1 MPDVEPSAGAEPD
14 PAASGPT
21 SLTLPAVPLRDNVV
35 FPSQLAPLAAGRPR
49 SVAALEAAVN
59 GDGRVVLAIQRDAE
73 RDDASIEDV
82 HAIAV
87 IAHVGAFRR
96 LPGGGAHALVE
107 GKERV
112 RIDAFDASGDAWIA
126 TVTPLPPDPVEGT
139 EVDALFGSV
148 RSLFAEYVNA
158 GAQVGA
164 DTAVAMARASQ
175 PELIADIASTCPD
188 FGFDDRVALL
198 QETDTLLR
206 LRKLIPLLAREV
218 EVAQLR
224 SKIHEDV
231 QKTINNSQREHIL
244 REQLRAIRKELSEL
258 DDAGEDDEDLSA
270 RVEKAGM
277 PDNVK
282 QRVLKEVHR
291 LEQIPSASPEMGMV
305 RTWVDWLLDLPWIDP
320 PAETLDI
327 ERAAAI
333 LDEDHYGLTKVK
345 DRVLEWLAVRD
356 RIRVKGIAEEAAAE
370 TATADAEAGAAV
382 EAARVAAES
391 AHESSSE
398 TANSRADTASESAPA
413 QSEPVDPG
421 EPENAETNAPHVASQ
436 EAGGGAGG
444 SADLPPRAAQDVPR
458 TPSDGESD
466 GAAERRG
473 VPAPTGPAA
482 LAPTTKR
489 RTLQTPILCFVGP
502 PGVGKTSLGRSI
514 ARALDRKFVRM
525 SLGGIRDEAEIRG
538 HRRTYIGALPGRI
551 IQSMRT
557 AGTRNAVIML
567 DEIDKVGADFRGD
580 PSAALL
586 EVLDPEQN
594 WEFSDHY
601 LEVPYDLSQVLFITT
616 ANIVDTISPPLRDR
630 MEIIR
635 ITGYTEQEKVQ
646 IAERHLVPRQ
656 LDQHSLDVGELE
668 IPHETIVAMLHG
680 YTREAGV
687 RQLDRTIAEVA
698 RKVPRKLAA
707 GAVPPVVITPEDL
720 SDLLGPRRH
729 DYGEAHEQDEIGA
742 VTGVVVSEVGGD
754 IVTVE
759 ALAIETKPDLV
770 LTGQLGS
777 VMEES
782 ARAALSWAKV
792 HAVEYG
798 APRDFFDTH
807 AIHLHVPAGAIP
819 KDGPSAGVTIATA
832 MVSVASG
839 RRVRR
844 DLAMTG
850 EITLRGKV
858 LPIGGVKDKLLAA
871 HRSGLTTFILP
882 ARNMRDL
889 YEIDKEILD
898 AVEVV
903 PVDNVGEVLVRAL
916 VESDVPRRRERH
928 GAGFVLPIT
937 ASDVLGPI
945 NANPA

>member
-1 MPDVEPSAGAEPD
+1 M
-14 PAASGPT
+14 
-21 SLTLPAVPLRDNVV
+21 TLPAVPLRDNVV

-59 GDGRVVLAIQRDAE
+59 GDGRVVLAIQRDAA
-73 RDDASIEDV
+73 RDEASLDDV
-82 HAIAV
+82 HTIAV

-126 TVTPLPPDPVEGT
+126 TVTPVPVDVTDGT

-148 RSLFAEYVNA
+148 RTLFADYVNA

-164 DTAVAMARASQ
+164 DTAVAMARAGD

-188 FGFDDRVALL
+188 FDFDDRVALL
-198 QETDTLLR
+198 QETDPIAR
-206 LRKLIPLLAREV
+206 LRTLIPLLAREV

-224 SKIHEDV
+224 TKIHEDV

-244 REQLRAIRKELSEL
+244 REQLRAIRKELTEL
-258 DDAGEDDEDLSA
+258 DDAGEDDEDLA
-270 RVEKAGM
+270 TRVEKAGM
-277 PDNVK
+277 PENVK
-282 QRVLKEVHR
+282 TRVLKEVHR

-305 RTWVDWLLDLPWIDP
+305 RTWVDWLLDLPWVDP
-320 PAETLDI
+320 PEETLDI

-333 LDEDHYGLTKVK
+333 LDEDHYGLSKVK
-345 DRVLEWLAVRD
+345 DRILEWLAVRD
-356 RIRVKGIAEEAAAE
+356 RIRLKAESEAARAE
-370 TATADAEAGAAV
+370 AEAAPNTADAVDAAI
-382 EAARVAAES
+382 
-391 AHESSSE
+391 H
-398 TANSRADTASESAPA
+398 
-413 QSEPVDPG
+413 
-421 EPENAETNAPHVASQ
+421 
-436 EAGGGAGG
+436 EAGGVAGG
-444 SADLPPRAAQDVPR
+444 SADPLPGAAQDVPR
-458 TPSDGESD
+458 TQNDVESD
-466 GAAERRG
+466 RDAERRG
-473 VPAPTGPAA
+473 VPATTGPAA
-482 LAPTTKR
+482 HRPAQRK
-489 RTLQTPILCFVGP
+489 TLQTPILCFVGP

-616 ANIVDTISPPLRDR
+616 ANVAETISPPLRDR

-635 ITGYTEQEKVQ
+635 ITGYTEQEKVE

-656 LDQHSLDVGELE
+656 LDQHSLDVNELE
-668 IPHETIVAMLHG
+668 IPRETVVAMLHG

-707 GAVPPVVITPEDL
+707 GAKPPIVVTPEDL
-720 SDLLGPRRH
+720 TDLLGPRRH
-729 DYGEAHEQDEIGA
+729 DYGEAQEQDEIGA

-782 ARAALSWAKV
+782 VKAALSWAKV

-807 AIHLHVPAGAIP
+807 AIHVHVPAGATP
-819 KDGPSAGVTIATA
+819 KDGPSAGVTMATA
-832 MVSVASG
+832 MVSVATG

-871 HRSGLTTFILP
+871 HRSGLKTFILP
-882 ARNMRDL
+882 AKNMRDL
-889 YEIDKEILD
+889 YEVDKEILD
-898 AVEVV
+898 AIEVV
-903 PVDNVGEVLVRAL
+903 PVEYVGEVLDRAL
-916 VESDVPRRRERH
+916 VESDAPRKPERR
-928 GAGFVLPIT
+928 GAGFVLPISS
-937 ASDVLGPI
+937 ADVIGPI
-945 NANPA
+945 SADAR

>member
-1 MPDVEPSAGAEPD
+1 MPDVEPPGPSD
-14 PAASGPT
+14 PAPAAPGPA

-73 RDDASIEDV
+73 RDEASIDDV
-82 HAIAV
+82 HTIAV

-126 TVTPLPPDPVEGT
+126 TVTPIPIETVEGT

-148 RSLFAEYVNA
+148 RTLFAEYVNA

-198 QETDTLLR
+198 QETDTIAR
-206 LRKLIPLLAREV
+206 LRKLVPLLAREV

-224 SKIHEDV
+224 TKIHEDV

-305 RTWVDWLLDLPWIDP
+305 RTWVDWLLDLPWSDP

-345 DRVLEWLAVRD
+345 DRILEWLAVRE
-356 RIRVKGIAEEAAAE
+356 RIRAKSLAELAAAE
-370 TATADAEAGAAV
+370 AAKAE
-382 EAARVAAES
+382 
-391 AHESSSE
+391 
-398 TANSRADTASESAPA
+398 SESAA
-413 QSEPVDPG
+413 PVEAG
-421 EPENAETNAPHVASQ
+421 VASEDAAQ
-436 EAGGGAGG
+436 EAEEGATIG
-444 SADLPPRAAQDVPR
+444 
-458 TPSDGESD
+458 T
-466 GAAERRG
+466 
-473 VPAPTGPAA
+473 APTGPAA
-482 LAPTTKR
+482 LVPAPSGQAALNTAPKR

-616 ANIVDTISPPLRDR
+616 ANIAETISPPLRDR

-656 LDQHSLDVGELE
+656 LDQHSLDANELT
-668 IPHETIVAMLHG
+668 IPRDTIIAMLHG

-707 GAVPPVVITPEDL
+707 GATPPVVITPEDL

-729 DYGEAHEQDEIGA
+729 DYGEAQEQDEIGA

-754 IVTVE
+754 IITVE

-807 AIHLHVPAGAIP
+807 AIHVHVPAGAIP
-819 KDGPSAGVTIATA
+819 KDGPSAGVTMATA

-850 EITLRGKV
+850 EVTLRGKV

-871 HRSGLTTFILP
+871 HRSGLKTFILP
-882 ARNMRDL
+882 AKNVRDL
-889 YEIDKEILD
+889 YEVDKEILD
-898 AVEVV
+898 AIVVV
-903 PVDNVGEVLVRAL
+903 PVDNVGEVLDRAL
-916 VESDVPRRRERH
+916 VELDAPRRRERR

-937 ASDVLGPI
+937 AADVIGPI
-945 NANPA
+945 NAGPA

>member
-1 MPDVEPSAGAEPD
+1 MPEAEPSVPAD
-14 PAASGPT
+14 PPSPASTPE
-21 SLTLPAVPLRDNVV
+21 SWTLPAVPLRDNVV

-49 SVAALEAAVN
+49 SVAALEGAVN
-59 GDGRVVLAIQRDAE
+59 GDGRVVLAIQRDAA
-73 RDDASIEDV
+73 RDEASLDDV
-82 HAIAV
+82 HPIAV

-112 RIDAFDASGDAWIA
+112 RIDAFDATGDTWTA
-126 TVTPLPPDPVEGT
+126 TVTPVPVVVVDGT
-139 EVDALFGSV
+139 EVDALSGSV
-148 RSLFAEYVNA
+148 RSLFADYVNA

-164 DTAVAMARASQ
+164 DTAVAMARAAQ
-175 PELIADIASTCPD
+175 AELIADIASTCPD

-198 QETDTLLR
+198 QQTDTVQR
-206 LRKLIPLLAREV
+206 LRTLIPLLAREV

-224 SKIHEDV
+224 TKIHEDV

-244 REQLRAIRKELSEL
+244 REQLRAIRKELTEL

-282 QRVLKEVHR
+282 LRVLKEVHR

-327 ERAAAI
+327 ERAAAV

-345 DRVLEWLAVRD
+345 DRILEWLAVRE
-356 RIRVKGIAEEAAAE
+356 RIRAKSIEVL
-370 TATADAEAGAAV
+370 D
-382 EAARVAAES
+382 S
-391 AHESSSE
+391 
-398 TANSRADTASESAPA
+398 D
-413 QSEPVDPG
+413 
-421 EPENAETNAPHVASQ
+421 
-436 EAGGGAGG
+436 AGGVAGG
-444 SADLPPRAAQDVPR
+444 SADLQTGKPQDGPEAQDG
-458 TPSDGESD
+458 SDP
-466 GAAERRG
+466 AAERRG
-473 VPAPTGPAA
+473 VPAATGPAAEEQRDPSDPAGERRGVPATTGPAA
-482 LAPTTKR
+482 LAPSKR

-616 ANIVDTISPPLRDR
+616 ANIVETISPPLRDR

-656 LDQHSLDVGELE
+656 LDQHSLDVHELE
-668 IPHETIVAMLHG
+668 IPRETVVAMLHG

-687 RQLDRTIAEVA
+687 RQLDRTIAEIA

-707 GAVPPVVITPEDL
+707 GAKPPVVITPADL
-720 SDLLGPRRH
+720 TELLGPRRH
-729 DYGEAHEQDEIGA
+729 DYGEAQEQDEVGA

-754 IVTVE
+754 IITVE
-759 ALAIETKPDLV
+759 ALAIEAKPDLV

-782 ARAALSWAKV
+782 VRAALSWAKV

-807 AIHLHVPAGAIP
+807 AIHVHVPAGAIP
-819 KDGPSAGVTIATA
+819 KDGPSAGVTMATA
-832 MVSVASG
+832 MVSVATG

-850 EITLRGKV
+850 EVTLRGKV

-871 HRSGLTTFILP
+871 HRSGLKTFILP
-882 ARNMRDL
+882 AKNIRDL
-889 YEIDKEILD
+889 FEVDKEILD
-898 AVEVV
+898 AIEVV
-903 PVDNVGEVLVRAL
+903 PVENVSEVLDRAL
-916 VESDVPRRRERH
+916 VESDVPRRRERR
-928 GAGFVLPIT
+928 AGFALPIT
-937 ASDVLGPI
+937 GADIVGPI
-945 NANPA
+945 NANPR

>member
-1 MPDVEPSAGAEPD
+1 MPDVEPPAPADPA
-14 PAASGPT
+14 PAASRPV

-73 RDDASIEDV
+73 RDEASIDDV
-82 HAIAV
+82 HTIAV

-126 TVTPLPPDPVEGT
+126 TVTPIPLETVEGT

-148 RSLFAEYVNA
+148 RTLFAEYVNA

-175 PELIADIASTCPD
+175 PDLIADIASTCPD

-198 QETDTLLR
+198 QETDTVAR
-206 LRKLIPLLAREV
+206 LRTLIPLLAREV

-224 SKIHEDV
+224 TKIHEDV

-305 RTWVDWLLDLPWIDP
+305 RTWVDWLLDLPWSDP

-345 DRVLEWLAVRD
+345 DRILEWLAVRE
-356 RIRVKGIAEEAAAE
+356 RIRAKGIAELAAAE
-370 TATADAEAGAAV
+370 AAKAE
-382 EAARVAAES
+382 
-391 AHESSSE
+391 
-398 TANSRADTASESAPA
+398 SESAAPVEA
-413 QSEPVDPG
+413 SE
-421 EPENAETNAPHVASQ
+421 ATSQ

-444 SADLPPRAAQDVPR
+444 SADRRPGKPLDEPETQDG
-458 TPSDGESD
+458 SDPAG
-466 GAAERRG
+466 ERRG

-482 LAPTTKR
+482 LATAPKR

-616 ANIVDTISPPLRDR
+616 ANIAETISPPLRDR

-656 LDQHSLDVGELE
+656 LDQHSLDANELR
-668 IPHETIVAMLHG
+668 IPRETIVAMLHG

-707 GAVPPVVITPEDL
+707 GATPPVVITPEDL

-729 DYGEAHEQDEIGA
+729 DYGEAQEQDEIGA

-754 IVTVE
+754 IITVE

-807 AIHLHVPAGAIP
+807 AIHVHVPAGAIP
-819 KDGPSAGVTIATA
+819 KDGPSAGVTMATA
-832 MVSVASG
+832 MVSVASA

-850 EITLRGKV
+850 EVTLRGKV

-871 HRSGLTTFILP
+871 HRSGLKTFILP
-882 ARNMRDL
+882 AKNVRDL
-889 YEIDKEILD
+889 YEVDKEILD
-898 AVEVV
+898 AIEVV
-903 PVDNVGEVLVRAL
+903 PVDNVGEVLDRAL
-916 VESDVPRRRERH
+916 VEADAPRRRERR

-937 ASDVLGPI
+937 GADVLGPI
-945 NANPA
+945 NAKPA

>member
-1 MPDVEPSAGAEPD
+1 MPDVEPPAVVEPA
-14 PAASGPT
+14 PAASGPV

-73 RDDASIEDV
+73 RDEASIDDV
-82 HAIAV
+82 HSIAV

-126 TVTPLPPDPVEGT
+126 TVTPIPLETVEGT

-148 RSLFAEYVNA
+148 RTLFAEYVNA

-188 FGFDDRVALL
+188 FGFEDRVALL
-198 QETDTLLR
+198 QETDAVAR

-305 RTWVDWLLDLPWIDP
+305 RTWVDWLLDLPWSDP

-327 ERAAAI
+327 ERAGAI
-333 LDEDHYGLTKVK
+333 LDEDHYGLKKVK
-345 DRVLEWLAVRD
+345 DRILEWLAVRE
-356 RIRVKGIAEEAAAE
+356 RIRAKSIAELAAAE
-370 TATADAEAGAAV
+370 LAATEAAKVEADATIEATG
-382 EAARVAAES
+382 
-391 AHESSSE
+391 
-398 TANSRADTASESAPA
+398 
-413 QSEPVDPG
+413 
-421 EPENAETNAPHVASQ
+421 Q
-436 EAGGGAGG
+436 EAGGVAAG
-444 SADLPPRAAQDVPR
+444 SADRRPGKPLDVPAAEDG
-458 TPSDGESD
+458 SDPAG
-466 GAAERRG
+466 ERRG
-473 VPAPTGPAA
+473 VPATTGPAA
-482 LAPTTKR
+482 HATAPAGQAALTTAPKR

-616 ANIVDTISPPLRDR
+616 ANIAETISPPLRDR

-635 ITGYTEQEKVQ
+635 ITGYTEQEKMQ

-656 LDQHSLDVGELE
+656 LDQHSLDANELE
-668 IPHETIVAMLHG
+668 IPRETIIAMLHG

-707 GAVPPVVITPEDL
+707 GATPPVVITPEDL

-729 DYGEAHEQDEIGA
+729 DYGEAQEQDEIGA

-754 IVTVE
+754 IITVE

-807 AIHLHVPAGAIP
+807 AIHVHVPAGAIP
-819 KDGPSAGVTIATA
+819 KDGPSAGVTMATA
-832 MVSVASG
+832 MVSVASA

-850 EITLRGKV
+850 EVTLRGKV

-871 HRSGLTTFILP
+871 HRSGLKTFILP
-882 ARNMRDL
+882 AKNVRDL
-889 YEIDKEILD
+889 YEVDKEILD
-898 AVEVV
+898 AIEVV
-903 PVDNVGEVLVRAL
+903 PVDNVGEVLDRAL
-916 VESDVPRRRERH
+916 VESDAPRRRERR

-937 ASDVLGPI
+937 GADVLGPI
-945 NANPA
+945 NADPA

>member
-1 MPDVEPSAGAEPD
+1 MPDVEPEVPD
-14 PAASGPT
+14 DPVPAASEPV

-73 RDDASIEDV
+73 RDDASIDDV
-82 HAIAV
+82 HTIAV

-126 TVTPLPPDPVEGT
+126 KVTPIPPAPVEGT

-148 RSLFAEYVNA
+148 RTLFAEYVNA

-198 QETDTLLR
+198 QERDTIAR

-224 SKIHEDV
+224 TKIHEDV

-258 DDAGEDDEDLSA
+258 DDAGEDDEDLTA

-305 RTWVDWLLDLPWIDP
+305 RTWVDWLLDLPWVDP

-345 DRVLEWLAVRD
+345 DRILEWLAVRE
-356 RIRVKGIAEEAAAE
+356 RIRFKAL
-370 TATADAEAGAAV
+370 
-382 EAARVAAES
+382 
-391 AHESSSE
+391 
-398 TANSRADTASESAPA
+398 SESAGPVDAGTPPSPA
-413 QSEPVDPG
+413 VGSPVSSDSGADISSPALRPALLPASPPAPESPDEPVS
-421 EPENAETNAPHVASQ
+421 AP
-436 EAGGGAGG
+436 
-444 SADLPPRAAQDVPR
+444 L
-458 TPSDGESD
+458 T
-466 GAAERRG
+466 
-473 VPAPTGPAA
+473 
-482 LAPTTKR
+482 LAKR

-616 ANIVDTISPPLRDR
+616 ANIAETISPPLRDR

-635 ITGYTEQEKVQ
+635 MTGYTEQEKVQ

-656 LDQHSLDVGELE
+656 LDQHSLDANELE
-668 IPHETIVAMLHG
+668 IPRETIVAMLHG

-707 GAVPPVVITPEDL
+707 GATPPVVITPEDL

-729 DYGEAHEQDEIGA
+729 DYGEAQEQDEIGA

-754 IVTVE
+754 IITVE

-807 AIHLHVPAGAIP
+807 AIHVHVPAGAIP
-819 KDGPSAGVTIATA
+819 KDGPSAGVTMATA
-832 MVSVASG
+832 MVSVASA

-850 EITLRGKV
+850 EVTLRGKV

-871 HRSGLTTFILP
+871 HRSGLKTFILP
-882 ARNMRDL
+882 AKNLRDL
-889 YEIDKEILD
+889 YEIEKEILE
-898 AVEVV
+898 AIEVV
-903 PVDNVGEVLVRAL
+903 PVDNVGEVLDRAL
-916 VESDVPRRRERH
+916 VESDAPRRRERR

-937 ASDVLGPI
+937 GADVLGPI
-945 NANPA
+945 NAGPA

>member
-1 MPDVEPSAGAEPD
+1 MPDVEPSAAAEPD

-126 TVTPLPPDPVEGT
+126 TVTPIPPDPVEGT

-148 RSLFAEYVNA
+148 RSLFADYVNA

-198 QETDTLLR
+198 QETDTLVR

-305 RTWVDWLLDLPWIDP
+305 RTWVDWLLDLPWVDP

-356 RIRVKGIAEEAAAE
+356 RIRVKGIAEEAATE
-370 TATADAEAGAAV
+370 LATADALK
-382 EAARVAAES
+382 AE
-391 AHESSSE
+391 
-398 TANSRADTASESAPA
+398 SESAG
-413 QSEPVDPG
+413 PVD
-421 EPENAETNAPHVASQ
+421 
-436 EAGGGAGG
+436 AGTPPSPAVGSPVSSDSGADI
-444 SADLPPRAAQDVPR
+444 SPPALRPALPPASPPAP
-458 TPSDGESD
+458 ESL
-466 GAAERRG
+466 
-473 VPAPTGPAA
+473 PAPDSPAVPTGPAA
-482 LAPTTKR
+482 LGPAKR

-656 LDQHSLDVGELE
+656 LDQHSLDAGELQ

-707 GAVPPVVITPEDL
+707 GAIPPVVITPEDL

-792 HAVEYG
+792 HAIEYG

-819 KDGPSAGVTIATA
+819 KDGPSAGVTMATA

-871 HRSGLTTFILP
+871 HRSGLKTFILP
-882 ARNMRDL
+882 AKNLRDL

-898 AVEVV
+898 AIEVV

>member
-1 MPDVEPSAGAEPD
+1 MAEVEPSVPVD
-14 PAASGPT
+14 PAPPAAAST

-59 GDGRVVLAIQRDAE
+59 GDGRVVLAIQRDAA
-73 RDDASIEDV
+73 RDEASLDDV
-82 HAIAV
+82 HTIAV

-112 RIDAFDASGDAWIA
+112 RIEAFDATGDAWTA
-126 TVTPLPPDPVEGT
+126 TVTPVPVDVDDGT
-139 EVDALFGSV
+139 EVDALSGSV
-148 RSLFAEYVNA
+148 RNLFAEYVNA

-164 DTAVAMARASQ
+164 DTAVAMARADQ
-175 PELIADIASTCPD
+175 AALIADIASTCPD

-198 QETDTLLR
+198 QQTDTVAR
-206 LRKLIPLLAREV
+206 LRTLIPLLAREV

-224 SKIHEDV
+224 TKIHEDV

-244 REQLRAIRKELSEL
+244 REQLRAIRKELADL

-305 RTWVDWLLDLPWIDP
+305 RTWVDWLLDLPWADP

-327 ERAAAI
+327 ERASRI

-345 DRVLEWLAVRD
+345 DRILEWLAVRE
-356 RIRVKGIAEEAAAE
+356 RIRAKDEAERTAEEQ
-370 TATADAEAGAAV
+370 
-382 EAARVAAES
+382 ES
-391 AHESSSE
+391 AEDALE
-398 TANSRADTASESAPA
+398 TT
-413 QSEPVDPG
+413 
-421 EPENAETNAPHVASQ
+421 TQ

-444 SADLPPRAAQDVPR
+444 SADRSPGQPQDVPE
-458 TPSDGESD
+458 TQEGYDPGGD
-466 GAAERRG
+466 RRG
-473 VPAPTGPAA
+473 APAPTGPAA
-482 LAPTTKR
+482 RAPAPR

-616 ANIVDTISPPLRDR
+616 ANIAETISPPLRDR

-656 LDQHSLDVGELE
+656 LDQHSLDADELQ
-668 IPHETIVAMLHG
+668 IPRETVVAMLHG

-707 GAVPPVVITPEDL
+707 GAIPPVVVTPDDL
-720 SDLLGPRRH
+720 TDLLGPRRH
-729 DYGEAHEQDEIGA
+729 DYGEAQEQDEVGA

-754 IVTVE
+754 IITVE

-782 ARAALSWAKV
+782 VRAALSWAKV

-807 AIHLHVPAGAIP
+807 AIHVHVPAGAIP
-819 KDGPSAGVTIATA
+819 KDGPSAGVTMATA
-832 MVSVASG
+832 MVSVATG

-850 EITLRGKV
+850 EVTLRGKV

-871 HRSGLTTFILP
+871 HRSGLKTFILP
-882 ARNMRDL
+882 AKNIRDL
-889 YEIDKEILD
+889 YEVDKEILD
-898 AVEVV
+898 AIDVV
-903 PVDNVGEVLVRAL
+903 PVDYVGEVLDRAL
-916 VESDVPRRRERH
+916 LESDAPRRRERQ
-928 GAGFVLPIT
+928 GTGFVLPISS
-937 ASDVLGPI
+937 ADIVGPI
-945 NANPA
+945 NAEPR

>member
-1 MPDVEPSAGAEPD
+1 MPDVEPPAPAGPAPEASAPV
-14 PAASGPT
+14 

-112 RIDAFDASGDAWIA
+112 SIDAFDASGDAWIA
-126 TVTPLPPDPVEGT
+126 TVTPIPVDPVEGT

-148 RSLFAEYVNA
+148 RSLFADYVNA

-198 QETDTLLR
+198 QETDTIAR
-206 LRKLIPLLAREV
+206 LRTLIPLLAREV

-224 SKIHEDV
+224 TKIHEDV

-244 REQLRAIRKELSEL
+244 REQLRAIRKELTEL
-258 DDAGEDDEDLSA
+258 DDAGEDDEDLAA

-277 PDNVK
+277 PENVK
-282 QRVLKEVHR
+282 TRVLKEVHR

-305 RTWVDWLLDLPWIDP
+305 RTWVDWLLDLPWVDP

-345 DRVLEWLAVRD
+345 DRILEWLAVRE
-356 RIRVKGIAEEAAAE
+356 RIRTKSIAEEAANAE
-370 TATADAEAGAAV
+370 REALASAEPGTEATEPAADA
-382 EAARVAAES
+382 
-391 AHESSSE
+391 
-398 TANSRADTASESAPA
+398 TI
-413 QSEPVDPG
+413 
-421 EPENAETNAPHVASQ
+421 Q

-444 SADLPPRAAQDVPR
+444 SADPRPGAAQDVPR
-458 TPSDGESD
+458 TQDDEESD
-466 GAAERRG
+466 RAGERRG
-473 VPAPTGPAA
+473 VPARTGPAA
-482 LAPTTKR
+482 LEVVPKKR

-601 LEVPYDLSQVLFITT
+601 LEAPYDLSQVLFITT
-616 ANIVDTISPPLRDR
+616 ANIAETISPPLRDR

-656 LDQHSLDVGELE
+656 LDQHSLDVNELE
-668 IPHETIVAMLHG
+668 IPRETIVAMLHG

-707 GAVPPVVITPEDL
+707 GAVPPVVITPADL

-729 DYGEAHEQDEIGA
+729 DYGEAQEQDEIGA

-754 IVTVE
+754 IITVE

-807 AIHLHVPAGAIP
+807 AIHVHVPAGAIP
-819 KDGPSAGVTIATA
+819 KDGPSAGVTMATA
-832 MVSVASG
+832 MVSVASS

-850 EITLRGKV
+850 EVTLRGKV

-871 HRSGLTTFILP
+871 HRSGLKTFILP
-882 ARNMRDL
+882 AKNVRDL
-889 YEIDKEILD
+889 YEIDKEILE
-898 AVEVV
+898 AIEVV
-903 PVDNVGEVLVRAL
+903 PVDNVGEVLDRAL
-916 VESDVPRRRERH
+916 VESDVPRKRERR

-937 ASDVLGPI
+937 SADVIGPI
-945 NANPA
+945 NAEPA

>member
-1 MPDVEPSAGAEPD
+1 MPDVDPPA
-14 PAASGPT
+14 PAADPESAPVHAG

-73 RDDASIEDV
+73 RDDASIDDV
-82 HAIAV
+82 HSIAV

-112 RIDAFDASGDAWIA
+112 RIEAFDASGDEWIA
-126 TVTPLPPDPVEGT
+126 TVTPVSLEAVEGT

-148 RSLFAEYVNA
+148 RTLFADYVNA

-164 DTAVAMARASQ
+164 DTAIAMARASQ

-198 QETDTLLR
+198 QETDTIAR
-206 LRKLIPLLAREV
+206 LRTLIPLLAREV

-244 REQLRAIRKELSEL
+244 REQLRAIRKELTEL
-258 DDAGEDDEDLSA
+258 DDAGEDDEDLAA

-305 RTWVDWLLDLPWIDP
+305 RTWVDWLLDLPWVDP

-327 ERAAAI
+327 ERAATI

-345 DRVLEWLAVRD
+345 DRILEWLAVRE
-356 RIRVKGIAEEAAAE
+356 RIRLKAE
-370 TATADAEAGAAV
+370 
-382 EAARVAAES
+382 
-391 AHESSSE
+391 
-398 TANSRADTASESAPA
+398 SESAG
-413 QSEPVDPG
+413 PVDAGTPRRSPVGSPVSSDPG
-421 EPENAETNAPHVASQ
+421 SDISPP
-436 EAGGGAGG
+436 
-444 SADLPPRAAQDVPR
+444 DLRP
-458 TPSDGESD
+458 
-466 GAAERRG
+466 
-473 VPAPTGPAA
+473 A
-482 LAPTTKR
+482 LAPASPPAPETSDEPTSVPLTPVKR

-616 ANIVDTISPPLRDR
+616 ANIAETISPPLRDR

-656 LDQHSLDVGELE
+656 LDQHSLAADELQ
-668 IPHETIVAMLHG
+668 ISRETIVAMLHG

-687 RQLDRTIAEVA
+687 RQLDRTIAEIA

-707 GAVPPVVITPEDL
+707 GATPPVVITPDEL

-729 DYGEAHEQDEIGA
+729 DYGEAQEQDEIGA

-754 IVTVE
+754 IITVE
-759 ALAIETKPDLV
+759 ALAIETKADLV

-807 AIHLHVPAGAIP
+807 AIHVHVPAGAIP
-819 KDGPSAGVTIATA
+819 KDGPSAGVTMATA
-832 MVSVASG
+832 MVSVASS

-850 EITLRGKV
+850 EVTLRGKV

-871 HRSGLTTFILP
+871 HRSGLKTFILP
-882 ARNMRDL
+882 AKNLRDL
-889 YEIDKEILD
+889 YEVDREILD
-898 AVEVV
+898 AIEVV
-903 PVDNVGEVLVRAL
+903 PVDNVGEVLDRAL
-916 VESDVPRRRERH
+916 VESDAPRRRERR

-937 ASDVLGPI
+937 GADVIGPI
-945 NANPA
+945 NAGPA

>member
-1 MPDVEPSAGAEPD
+1 MPDVELPAPAGPA
-14 PAASGPT
+14 PAASEPA

-73 RDDASIEDV
+73 RDDASIDDV

-126 TVTPLPPDPVEGT
+126 TVTPIPVETVEGT

-148 RSLFAEYVNA
+148 RALFADYVNA
-158 GAQVGA
+158 DAQVGA

-175 PELIADIASTCPD
+175 PALIADIASTCPD

-198 QETDTLLR
+198 QETDTIAR
-206 LRKLIPLLAREV
+206 LRTLIPLLAREV

-224 SKIHEDV
+224 TKIHEDV

-244 REQLRAIRKELSEL
+244 REQLRAIRKELTEL
-258 DDAGEDDEDLSA
+258 DDAGEDDEDLAA

-305 RTWVDWLLDLPWIDP
+305 RTWVDWLLDLPWVDP

-333 LDEDHYGLTKVK
+333 LDEDHYGLKKVK
-345 DRVLEWLAVRD
+345 DRILEWLAVRE
-356 RIRVKGIAEEAAAE
+356 RIRTKGIAEEAAAAE
-370 TATADAEAGAAV
+370 TAKAEASAAIEAAKV
-382 EAARVAAES
+382 EAASAPDSASDDAGSEVGTDAAV
-391 AHESSSE
+391 
-398 TANSRADTASESAPA
+398 TTASEGASN
-413 QSEPVDPG
+413 PVSIATG
-421 EPENAETNAPHVASQ
+421 EATPTDAADAAADEASM
-436 EAGGGAGG
+436 
-444 SADLPPRAAQDVPR
+444 ADV
-458 TPSDGESD
+458 
-466 GAAERRG
+466 
-473 VPAPTGPAA
+473 APTGPAA
-482 LAPTTKR
+482 LSATPKQR

-616 ANIVDTISPPLRDR
+616 ANIAETISPPLRDR

-656 LDQHSLDVGELE
+656 LDQHSLDVNELE
-668 IPHETIVAMLHG
+668 IPRETIVAMLHG

-707 GAVPPVVITPEDL
+707 GAVPPVVITPADL

-729 DYGEAHEQDEIGA
+729 DYGEAQEQDEVGA

-754 IVTVE
+754 IITVE

-807 AIHLHVPAGAIP
+807 AIHVHVPAGAIP
-819 KDGPSAGVTIATA
+819 KDGPSAGVTMATA
-832 MVSVASG
+832 MVSVASS

-850 EITLRGKV
+850 EVTLRGKV

-871 HRSGLTTFILP
+871 HRSGLRTFILP
-882 ARNMRDL
+882 AKNVRDL
-889 YEIDKEILD
+889 YEVEKEILD
-898 AVEVV
+898 AIEVV
-903 PVDNVGEVLVRAL
+903 PVDNVGEVLDRAL
-916 VESDVPRRRERH
+916 VESDAPRKRERR

-937 ASDVLGPI
+937 SADVIGPI
-945 NANPA
+945 NAEPA

>member
-1 MPDVEPSAGAEPD
+1 M
-14 PAASGPT
+14 
-21 SLTLPAVPLRDNVV
+21 
-35 FPSQLAPLAAGRPR
+35 
-49 SVAALEAAVN
+49 AALEAAVN

-73 RDDASIEDV
+73 RDDASIDDV

-112 RIDAFDASGDAWIA
+112 RIDAFDASGDAWVA
-126 TVTPLPPDPVEGT
+126 TVTPIPIDTVEGT

-148 RSLFAEYVNA
+148 RTLFADYVNA

-198 QETDTLLR
+198 QETDAIAR
-206 LRKLIPLLAREV
+206 LRTLIPLLAREV

-224 SKIHEDV
+224 TKIHEDV

-244 REQLRAIRKELSEL
+244 REQLRAIRKELTEL
-258 DDAGEDDEDLSA
+258 DDAGEDDEDLAA

-282 QRVLKEVHR
+282 LRVLKEVHR

-305 RTWVDWLLDLPWIDP
+305 RTWVDWLLDLPWVDP

-345 DRVLEWLAVRD
+345 DRILEWLAVRE
-356 RIRVKGIAEEAAAE
+356 RIRTKGIAEEAAAAE
-370 TATADAEAGAAV
+370 TAKAEATAAV
-382 EAARVAAES
+382 EAARLVGESANESAKEPAVSGAEIAAAEEDAAS
-391 AHESSSE
+391 DGA
-398 TANSRADTASESAPA
+398 ANAAAEEAPDSASEAT
-413 QSEPVDPG
+413 
-421 EPENAETNAPHVASQ
+421 AERTPQ

-444 SADLPPRAAQDVPR
+444 SADPRPGAAQDVPR
-458 TPSDGESD
+458 AQDDEESD
-466 GAAERRG
+466 RAGERRG

-482 LAPTTKR
+482 LATAPKPR

-616 ANIVDTISPPLRDR
+616 ANIAETISPPLRDR

-656 LDQHSLDVGELE
+656 LDQHSLDANELE
-668 IPHETIVAMLHG
+668 IPRETIIAMLHG

-707 GAVPPVVITPEDL
+707 GVVPPVVITPADL
-720 SDLLGPRRH
+720 SELLGPRRH
-729 DYGEAHEQDEIGA
+729 DYGEAQEQDEIGA

-754 IVTVE
+754 IITVE

-807 AIHLHVPAGAIP
+807 AIHVHVPAGAIP
-819 KDGPSAGVTIATA
+819 KDGPSAGVTLATA
-832 MVSVASG
+832 MVSVASS

-850 EITLRGKV
+850 EVTLRGKV

-871 HRSGLTTFILP
+871 HRSGLKTFILP
-882 ARNMRDL
+882 AKNVRDL
-889 YEIDKEILD
+889 YEVDKEILD
-898 AVEVV
+898 AIEIV
-903 PVDNVGEVLVRAL
+903 PVDNVSEVLDRAL
-916 VESDVPRRRERH
+916 VEFGCTPQ
-928 GAGFVLPIT
+928 T
-937 ASDVLGPI
+937 
-945 NANPA
+945 

>member
-1 MPDVEPSAGAEPD
+1 MPDEEPTPPDEPET
-14 PAASGPT
+14 PAPRST
-21 SLTLPAVPLRDNVV
+21 QIVLPAVPLRDNVV

-59 GDGRVVLAIQRDAE
+59 GDGRVILAIQRDAE
-73 RDDASIEDV
+73 RDEATIDDV
-82 HAIAV
+82 HTIAV

-126 TVTPLPPDPVEGT
+126 TVTPIAVDAVDGT

-148 RSLFAEYVNA
+148 RTLFAEYVNA

-164 DTAVAMARASQ
+164 DTAVAMARAAQ
-175 PELIADIASTCPD
+175 PDLIADIASTCPD
-188 FGFDDRVALL
+188 FSFDDRVALL
-198 QETDTLLR
+198 QETDAIAR
-206 LRKLIPLLAREV
+206 LRTLIPLLAREV

-224 SKIHEDV
+224 SKIHDDV

-244 REQLRAIRKELSEL
+244 REQLRAIRKELSDL

-305 RTWVDWLLDLPWIDP
+305 RTWVDWLLDLPWVDP
-320 PAETLDI
+320 PIETLDI

-356 RIRVKGIAEEAAAE
+356 RIRLKAE
-370 TATADAEAGAAV
+370 
-382 EAARVAAES
+382 
-391 AHESSSE
+391 
-398 TANSRADTASESAPA
+398 SESAT
-413 QSEPVDPG
+413 PVDAGTPPG
-421 EPENAETNAPHVASQ
+421 PAV
-436 EAGGGAGG
+436 G
-444 SADLPPRAAQDVPR
+444 SALSSDPGADSSPPDLRPELPPAPGTQ
-458 TPSDGESD
+458 GES
-466 GAAERRG
+466 
-473 VPAPTGPAA
+473 APLTVV
-482 LAPTTKR
+482 KR

-616 ANIVDTISPPLRDR
+616 ANIAETISPPLRDR

-656 LDQHSLDVGELE
+656 LDQHSLDAGELQ
-668 IPHETIVAMLHG
+668 IPRETIVAMLHG

-707 GAVPPVVITPEDL
+707 GATPPVVITPEDL

-729 DYGEAHEQDEIGA
+729 DYGEAQEQDEIGA

-754 IVTVE
+754 IITVE

-782 ARAALSWAKV
+782 VRAALSWAKV

-807 AIHLHVPAGAIP
+807 AIHVHVPAGAIP
-819 KDGPSAGVTIATA
+819 KDGPSAGVTMATA
-832 MVSVASG
+832 MVSVAAG

-850 EITLRGKV
+850 EVTLRGKV

-871 HRSGLTTFILP
+871 HRSGLKTFILP
-882 ARNMRDL
+882 AKNLRDL
-889 YEIDKEILD
+889 WEVDKEILD
-898 AVEVV
+898 AIEVV
-903 PVDNVGEVLVRAL
+903 PVENVSEVLERAL
-916 VESDVPRRRERH
+916 VESDAPRRRERQ
-928 GAGFVLPIT
+928 AGFVLPIT
-937 ASDVLGPI
+937 SADVVGPI
-945 NANPA
+945 NADSA

>member
-1 MPDVEPSAGAEPD
+1 MPDVEPDVPD
-14 PAASGPT
+14 DPVPAASEPV

-73 RDDASIEDV
+73 RDDASIDDV
-82 HAIAV
+82 HTIAV

-126 TVTPLPPDPVEGT
+126 TVTPIPPAPVEGT

-148 RSLFAEYVNA
+148 RTLFAEYVNA

-198 QETDTLLR
+198 QETDTIAR

-224 SKIHEDV
+224 TKIHEDV

-258 DDAGEDDEDLSA
+258 DDAGEDDEGLTA

-282 QRVLKEVHR
+282 HRVLKEVHR

-305 RTWVDWLLDLPWIDP
+305 RTWVDWLLDLPWVDP

-345 DRVLEWLAVRD
+345 DRILEWLAVRE
-356 RIRVKGIAEEAAAE
+356 RIRFKAL
-370 TATADAEAGAAV
+370 
-382 EAARVAAES
+382 
-391 AHESSSE
+391 
-398 TANSRADTASESAPA
+398 SESAGPVDAGTPPSPA
-413 QSEPVDPG
+413 VGSPVSSDSGADISPPALRPALLPASPPAPESPDEPVS
-421 EPENAETNAPHVASQ
+421 AP
-436 EAGGGAGG
+436 
-444 SADLPPRAAQDVPR
+444 L
-458 TPSDGESD
+458 T
-466 GAAERRG
+466 
-473 VPAPTGPAA
+473 
-482 LAPTTKR
+482 LAKR

-616 ANIVDTISPPLRDR
+616 ANIVETISPPLRDR

-646 IAERHLVPRQ
+646 IAGRHLVPRQ
-656 LDQHSLDVGELE
+656 LDQHSLDASELE
-668 IPHETIVAMLHG
+668 VPRETIVAMLHG

-707 GAVPPVVITPEDL
+707 GATPPVVITPEDL

-729 DYGEAHEQDEIGA
+729 DYGEAQEQDEIGA

-754 IVTVE
+754 IITVE

-807 AIHLHVPAGAIP
+807 AIHVHVPAGAIP
-819 KDGPSAGVTIATA
+819 KDGPSAGVTMATA
-832 MVSVASG
+832 MVSVASA

-850 EITLRGKV
+850 EVTLRGKV

-871 HRSGLTTFILP
+871 HRSGLKTFILP
-882 ARNMRDL
+882 AKNLRDL
-889 YEIDKEILD
+889 YEIEKEILD
-898 AVEVV
+898 AIEVV
-903 PVDNVGEVLVRAL
+903 PVDNVGEVLDRAL
-916 VESDVPRRRERH
+916 VESDAPRRRERR

-937 ASDVLGPI
+937 GADVLGPI
-945 NANPA
+945 NAGPA

>member
-1 MPDVEPSAGAEPD
+1 MPDVEPDVPD
-14 PAASGPT
+14 DPVPAASEPV

-73 RDDASIEDV
+73 RDDASIDDV
-82 HAIAV
+82 HTIAV

-126 TVTPLPPDPVEGT
+126 TVTPIPPAPVEGT

-148 RSLFAEYVNA
+148 RTLFAEYVNA

-198 QETDTLLR
+198 QETDTIAR

-224 SKIHEDV
+224 TKIHEDV

-258 DDAGEDDEDLSA
+258 DDAGEDDEGLTA

-282 QRVLKEVHR
+282 HRVLKEVHR

-305 RTWVDWLLDLPWIDP
+305 RTWVDWLLDLPWVDP

-345 DRVLEWLAVRD
+345 DRILEWLAVRE
-356 RIRVKGIAEEAAAE
+356 RIRFKAL
-370 TATADAEAGAAV
+370 
-382 EAARVAAES
+382 
-391 AHESSSE
+391 
-398 TANSRADTASESAPA
+398 SESAGPVDAGTPPSPA
-413 QSEPVDPG
+413 VGSPVSSDSGADISPPALRPALLPASPPAPESPDEPVS
-421 EPENAETNAPHVASQ
+421 AP
-436 EAGGGAGG
+436 
-444 SADLPPRAAQDVPR
+444 L
-458 TPSDGESD
+458 T
-466 GAAERRG
+466 
-473 VPAPTGPAA
+473 
-482 LAPTTKR
+482 LAKR

-616 ANIVDTISPPLRDR
+616 ANIVETISPPLRDR

-656 LDQHSLDVGELE
+656 LDQHSLDASELE
-668 IPHETIVAMLHG
+668 VPRETIVAMLHG

-707 GAVPPVVITPEDL
+707 GATPPMVITPEDL

-729 DYGEAHEQDEIGA
+729 DYGEAQEQDEIGA

-754 IVTVE
+754 IITVE

-807 AIHLHVPAGAIP
+807 AIHVHVPAGAIP
-819 KDGPSAGVTIATA
+819 KDGPSAGVTMATA
-832 MVSVASG
+832 MVSVASA

-850 EITLRGKV
+850 EVTLRGKV

-871 HRSGLTTFILP
+871 HRSGLKTFILP
-882 ARNMRDL
+882 AKNLRDL
-889 YEIDKEILD
+889 YEIEKEILD
-898 AVEVV
+898 AIEVV
-903 PVDNVGEVLVRAL
+903 PVDNVGEVLDRAL
-916 VESDVPRRRERH
+916 VESDAPRRRERR

-937 ASDVLGPI
+937 GADVLGPI
-945 NANPA
+945 NAGPA

>member
-1 MPDVEPSAGAEPD
+1 MPDAELSAPDEPA
-14 PAASGPT
+14 PATPAPAPM
-21 SLTLPAVPLRDNVV
+21 TLPAVPLRDNVV

-59 GDGRVVLAIQRDAE
+59 GDGRVVLAIQRDAA
-73 RDDASIEDV
+73 RDEASLDDV
-82 HAIAV
+82 HTIAV

-126 TVTPLPPDPVEGT
+126 TVTPVTADVTEGT

-148 RSLFAEYVNA
+148 RTLFADYVNA

-164 DTAVAMARASQ
+164 DTAVAMARAGD

-188 FGFDDRVALL
+188 FDFDDRVALL
-198 QETDTLLR
+198 QETDPIAR
-206 LRKLIPLLAREV
+206 LRSLIPLLAREV

-224 SKIHEDV
+224 TKIHEDV

-244 REQLRAIRKELSEL
+244 REQLRAIRKELTEL
-258 DDAGEDDEDLSA
+258 DDAGEDDEDLA
-270 RVEKAGM
+270 TRVEKAGM
-277 PDNVK
+277 PENVK
-282 QRVLKEVHR
+282 TRVLKEVHR

-305 RTWVDWLLDLPWIDP
+305 RTWVDWLLDLPWVDP
-320 PAETLDI
+320 PEETLDI
-327 ERAAAI
+327 ERAATI
-333 LDEDHYGLTKVK
+333 LDEDHYGLSKVK
-345 DRVLEWLAVRD
+345 DRILEWLAVRD
-356 RIRVKGIAEEAAAE
+356 RIRLK
-370 TATADAEAGAAV
+370 DASASAGPVDAGTPPSPAV
-382 EAARVAAES
+382 GSPV
-391 AHESSSE
+391 SSDSG
-398 TANSRADTASESAPA
+398 SDIVAPA
-413 QSEPVDPG
+413 LRP
-421 EPENAETNAPHVASQ
+421 A
-436 EAGGGAGG
+436 
-444 SADLPPRAAQDVPR
+444 LPPASP
-458 TPSDGESD
+458 
-466 GAAERRG
+466 
-473 VPAPTGPAA
+473 PAPESPESPESTPLTVA
-482 LAPTTKR
+482 KR

-616 ANIVDTISPPLRDR
+616 ANIAETISPPLRDR

-656 LDQHSLDVGELE
+656 LDQHSLDAGELE
-668 IPHETIVAMLHG
+668 IPRETIVAMLHG

-707 GAVPPVVITPEDL
+707 GETPPIVVTPDDL
-720 SDLLGPRRH
+720 NDLLGPRRH

-777 VMEES
+777 VMEELVK
-782 ARAALSWAKV
+782 AALSWAKV
-792 HAVEYG
+792 HAIEYG

-807 AIHLHVPAGAIP
+807 AIHVHVPAGATP
-819 KDGPSAGVTIATA
+819 KDGPSAGVTMATA
-832 MVSVASG
+832 MVSVATG

-871 HRSGLTTFILP
+871 HRSGLKTFILP
-882 ARNMRDL
+882 AKNMRDL
-889 YEIDKEILD
+889 YEVDKEILD
-898 AVEVV
+898 AIEVV
-903 PVDNVGEVLVRAL
+903 PVEYVGEVLDRAL
-916 VESDVPRRRERH
+916 VASDAPPKRERQ

-937 ASDVLGPI
+937 SGDVVGPI
-945 NANPA
+945 NAHRR

>member
-1 MPDVEPSAGAEPD
+1 MPDDELSAAAEPD
-14 PAASGPT
+14 PAAPGPV

-73 RDDASIEDV
+73 RDDASIDDV

-126 TVTPLPPDPVEGT
+126 TVTPLPPEPVEGT

-198 QETDTLLR
+198 QETDTLIR
-206 LRKLIPLLAREV
+206 LRRLIPLLAREV

-282 QRVLKEVHR
+282 LRVLKEVHR

-305 RTWVDWLLDLPWIDP
+305 RTWVDWLLDLPWVDP

-356 RIRVKGIAEEAAAE
+356 RIRVKGIAEEAATE
-370 TATADAEAGAAV
+370 LATSEALEAD
-382 EAARVAAES
+382 
-391 AHESSSE
+391 
-398 TANSRADTASESAPA
+398 SESAG
-413 QSEPVDPG
+413 PVD
-421 EPENAETNAPHVASQ
+421 
-436 EAGGGAGG
+436 AGPPPSPAVGSPVSSDAGADI
-444 SADLPPRAAQDVPR
+444 SSPALRPALPPASPPAP
-458 TPSDGESD
+458 ESL
-466 GAAERRG
+466 
-473 VPAPTGPAA
+473 PAPESPAVPTGPAA
-482 LAPTTKR
+482 LATTPKR

-656 LDQHSLDVGELE
+656 LDQHSLDSTELQ

-698 RKVPRKLAA
+698 RKVPRKLSA
-707 GAVPPVVITPEDL
+707 GAIPPVVITPEEL

-729 DYGEAHEQDEIGA
+729 DYGEAQEQDEVGA

-807 AIHLHVPAGAIP
+807 AIHVHVPAGAIP
-819 KDGPSAGVTIATA
+819 KDGPSAGVTMATA

-850 EITLRGKV
+850 EVTLRGKV

-871 HRSGLTTFILP
+871 HRSGLKTFILP
-882 ARNMRDL
+882 AKNMRDL
-889 YEIDKEILD
+889 YEIDKEILE
-898 AVEVV
+898 AIEVV
-903 PVDNVGEVLVRAL
+903 PVDSVGEVLDRAL

>member
-1 MPDVEPSAGAEPD
+1 MPTVEPLAPDQPAEPASK
-14 PAASGPT
+14 PASF
-21 SLTLPAVPLRDNVV
+21 TLPAVPLRDNVV

-59 GDGRVVLAIQRDAE
+59 GDGRVVLAIQRDAA
-73 RDDASIEDV
+73 RDEASLDDV
-82 HAIAV
+82 HSIAV
-87 IAHVGAFRR
+87 VAHVGAFRR

-126 TVTPLPPDPVEGT
+126 TVTPVPVDVTDGT

-148 RSLFAEYVNA
+148 RTLFADYVNA

-164 DTAVAMARASQ
+164 DTAVAMARASE

-198 QETDTLLR
+198 QETDTVAR
-206 LRKLIPLLAREV
+206 LRTLIPLLAREV

-224 SKIHEDV
+224 TKIHEDV

-244 REQLRAIRKELSEL
+244 REQLRAIRKELAEL
-258 DDAGEDDEDLSA
+258 DDAGEDDEDLA
-270 RVEKAGM
+270 TRVENAGM
-277 PDNVK
+277 PENVK
-282 QRVLKEVHR
+282 TRVLKEVHR

-305 RTWVDWLLDLPWIDP
+305 RTWVDWLLDLPWVDP

-345 DRVLEWLAVRD
+345 DRILEWLAVRE
-356 RIRVKGIAEEAAAE
+356 RIRVKAASESTQDSAEEE
-370 TATADAEAGAAV
+370 AT
-382 EAARVAAES
+382 VAAE
-391 AHESSSE
+391 
-398 TANSRADTASESAPA
+398 ASI
-413 QSEPVDPG
+413 
-421 EPENAETNAPHVASQ
+421 Q

-444 SADLPPRAAQDVPR
+444 SADRRPGKPQDAPE
-458 TPSDGESD
+458 TQDGSDPAG
-466 GAAERRG
+466 ERRG
-473 VPAPTGPAA
+473 VPATTGPAA
-482 LAPTTKR
+482 RAPAQR

-616 ANIVDTISPPLRDR
+616 ANIAETISPPLRDR

-646 IAERHLVPRQ
+646 IALRHLVPRQ
-656 LDQHSLDVGELE
+656 LDQHSLDAGELE
-668 IPHETIVAMLHG
+668 IPRATVVAMLHG

-707 GAVPPVVITPEDL
+707 GAVPPVVITPGDL
-720 SDLLGPRRH
+720 TDLLGPRRH
-729 DYGEAHEQDEIGA
+729 DYGEAQEQDEVGA

-754 IVTVE
+754 IITVE

-782 ARAALSWAKV
+782 VKAALSWAKV
-792 HAVEYG
+792 HAIEYG

-807 AIHLHVPAGAIP
+807 AIHVHVPAGAIP
-819 KDGPSAGVTIATA
+819 KDGPSAGVTMATA
-832 MVSVASG
+832 MVSVATG

-850 EITLRGKV
+850 EVTLRGKV

-871 HRSGLTTFILP
+871 HRSGLKTFILP
-882 ARNMRDL
+882 AKNLRDL
-889 YEIDKEILD
+889 YEVDKEILD
-898 AVEVV
+898 AIDVV
-903 PVDNVGEVLVRAL
+903 PVDNVGEVLDRAL
-916 VESDVPRRRERH
+916 LESDAPRRRERR

-937 ASDVLGPI
+937 SSDVIGPI
-945 NANPA
+945 NAEPR

>member
-1 MPDVEPSAGAEPD
+1 MPEVAPPAPAAPD
-14 PAASGPT
+14 PAAPEHVSF
-21 SLTLPAVPLRDNVV
+21 TLPAVPLRDNVV

-73 RDDASIEDV
+73 RDDASIDDV
-82 HAIAV
+82 HSIAV

-126 TVTPLPPDPVEGT
+126 TVTPVPVERVEGT

-148 RSLFAEYVNA
+148 RTLFADYVNA

-164 DTAVAMARASQ
+164 DTAVAMARTSQ
-175 PELIADIASTCPD
+175 AELIADIASTCPD

-198 QETDTLLR
+198 QETDTIAR
-206 LRKLIPLLAREV
+206 LRTLIPLLAREV

-224 SKIHEDV
+224 TKIHEDV

-244 REQLRAIRKELSEL
+244 REQLRAIRKELTDL
-258 DDAGEDDEDLSA
+258 DDAGEDDEDLAA

-282 QRVLKEVHR
+282 TRVLKEVHR

-305 RTWVDWLLDLPWIDP
+305 RTWVDWLLDLPWVDP
-320 PAETLDI
+320 LAETLDI

-333 LDEDHYGLTKVK
+333 LDEDHYGLTKAK
-345 DRVLEWLAVRD
+345 DRILEWLAVRE
-356 RIRVKGIAEEAAAE
+356 RIRGKDIAELAAAVAAKDSARAE
-370 TATADAEAGAAV
+370 ADA
-382 EAARVAAES
+382 AAES
-391 AHESSSE
+391 A
-398 TANSRADTASESAPA
+398 D
-413 QSEPVDPG
+413 
-421 EPENAETNAPHVASQ
+421 Q

-444 SADLPPRAAQDVPR
+444 SADVLPGAENDGPR
-458 TPSDGESD
+458 TDDDEESD
-466 GAAERRG
+466 RAAERRG

-482 LAPTTKR
+482 PAPAPMKR

-616 ANIVDTISPPLRDR
+616 ANIAETISPPLRDR

-656 LDQHSLDVGELE
+656 LDQHSLDAGELQ
-668 IPHETIVAMLHG
+668 IPRETIVAMLHG

-698 RKVPRKLAA
+698 RKVPRKLWA
-707 GAVPPVVITPEDL
+707 GAAPPLVIAPEDL
-720 SDLLGPRRH
+720 TDLLGPRRH
-729 DYGEAHEQDEIGA
+729 DYGETQEQDEIGA

-807 AIHLHVPAGAIP
+807 AIHVHVPAGATP
-819 KDGPSAGVTIATA
+819 KDGPSAGVTMATA

-844 DLAMTG
+844 DVAMTG

-871 HRSGLTTFILP
+871 HRSGLKTFILP
-882 ARNMRDL
+882 ARNVRDL
-889 YEIDKEILD
+889 FDVDKEILD
-898 AVEVV
+898 AIEVV
-903 PVDNVGEVLVRAL
+903 PVDNVGEVLDRAL
-916 VESDVPRRRERH
+916 IESDAPRRRERR
-928 GAGFVLPIT
+928 GAGFVLPIS
-937 ASDVLGPI
+937 AADVIGPI
-945 NANPA
+945 NAGPA

>member
-1 MPDVEPSAGAEPD
+1 MPEVEPATPDDDPPEEP
-14 PAASGPT
+14 GPPP
-21 SLTLPAVPLRDNVV
+21 LTLPAVPLRDNVV

-73 RDDASIEDV
+73 RDDASIDDV
-82 HAIAV
+82 HTIAV

-126 TVTPLPPDPVEGT
+126 TVTPIPLAPVEGT

-148 RSLFAEYVNA
+148 RTLFAEYVNA

-198 QETDTLLR
+198 QETDTIVR

-224 SKIHEDV
+224 TKIHEDV

-277 PDNVK
+277 PENVK
-282 QRVLKEVHR
+282 LRVLKEVHR

-305 RTWVDWLLDLPWIDP
+305 RTWVDWLLDLPWVDP

-345 DRVLEWLAVRD
+345 DRILEWLAVRE
-356 RIRVKGIAEEAAAE
+356 RIRAKGIAELAMAEAAKDSAK
-370 TATADAEAGAAV
+370 V
-382 EAARVAAES
+382 EADGVLEAA
-391 AHESSSE
+391 
-398 TANSRADTASESAPA
+398 D
-413 QSEPVDPG
+413 
-421 EPENAETNAPHVASQ
+421 Q
-436 EAGGGAGG
+436 EAGGVAGG
-444 SADLPPRAAQDVPR
+444 SADRRPGQPLDEPETQRDEDPA
-458 TPSDGESD
+458 G
-466 GAAERRG
+466 ERRG
-473 VPAPTGPAA
+473 VPAATGPAA
-482 LAPTTKR
+482 HTTAPKR
-489 RTLQTPILCFVGP
+489 KTLQTPILCFVGP

-616 ANIVDTISPPLRDR
+616 ANIAETISPPLRDR

-656 LDQHSLDVGELE
+656 LDQHSLDANELQV
-668 IPHETIVAMLHG
+668 PRETIIAMLHG

-707 GAVPPVVITPEDL
+707 GATPPVVITPEDL

-729 DYGEAHEQDEIGA
+729 DYGEAQEQDEIGA

-754 IVTVE
+754 IITVE

-807 AIHLHVPAGAIP
+807 AIHVHVPAGAIP
-819 KDGPSAGVTIATA
+819 KDGPSAGVTMATA
-832 MVSVASG
+832 MVSVASA

-850 EITLRGKV
+850 EVTLRGKV

-871 HRSGLTTFILP
+871 HRSGLKTFILP
-882 ARNMRDL
+882 AKNVRDL
-889 YEIDKEILD
+889 YEVDKEILD
-898 AVEVV
+898 AIEVV
-903 PVDNVGEVLVRAL
+903 PVDNIGEVLDRAL

-928 GAGFVLPIT
+928 GAGFVLPIS
-937 ASDVLGPI
+937 AGDVLGPI
-945 NANPA
+945 NAGPA

>member
-1 MPDVEPSAGAEPD
+1 MPEGEPPLPVD
-14 PAASGPT
+14 PAPPASPPAR
-21 SLTLPAVPLRDNVV
+21 LTLPAVPLRDNVV
-35 FPSQLAPLAAGRPR
+35 FPSQLAPLAAGRAR

-59 GDGRVVLAIQRDAE
+59 GDGRVVLAIQRDAA
-73 RDDASIEDV
+73 RDEASLEDI

-112 RIDAFDASGDAWIA
+112 RIEAFDATDETWTA
-126 TVTPLPPDPVEGT
+126 TVTPVPVPEAIGT
-139 EVDALFGSV
+139 EVDALSGSI
-148 RSLFAEYVNA
+148 RALFAEYVNA

-164 DTAVAMARASQ
+164 DTAVAMARAAQ

-188 FGFDDRVALL
+188 FGFDDRVELL
-198 QETDTLLR
+198 QEIDTVQR
-206 LRKLIPLLAREV
+206 LRMLIPLLAREV

-224 SKIHEDV
+224 TKINEDV
-231 QKTINNSQREHIL
+231 QKTINSSQREHIL

-258 DDAGEDDEDLSA
+258 DDAGEDDEDLST

-282 QRVLKEVHR
+282 LRVLKEVHR

-305 RTWVDWLLDLPWIDP
+305 RTWVDWLLDLPWVDP

-333 LDEDHYGLTKVK
+333 LDEDHYGLSKVK
-345 DRVLEWLAVRD
+345 DRILEWLAVRE
-356 RIRVKGIAEEAAAE
+356 RIRSKA
-370 TATADAEAGAAV
+370 
-382 EAARVAAES
+382 
-391 AHESSSE
+391 
-398 TANSRADTASESAPA
+398 ASESAG
-413 QSEPVDPG
+413 PVDAGTPPRSAVGSPVSSDPG
-421 EPENAETNAPHVASQ
+421 ADISPPALRPALPPASPPAPDSPLEPESSPVTHA
-436 EAGGGAGG
+436 
-444 SADLPPRAAQDVPR
+444 
-458 TPSDGESD
+458 
-466 GAAERRG
+466 
-473 VPAPTGPAA
+473 
-482 LAPTTKR
+482 KR

-616 ANIVDTISPPLRDR
+616 ANIAETISPPLRDR

-656 LDQHSLDVGELE
+656 LDQHSLDVDELQ
-668 IPHETIVAMLHG
+668 IPRETLIAMLHG

-707 GAVPPVVITPEDL
+707 GATPPVVITPDDL
-720 SDLLGPRRH
+720 TDLLGPRRH
-729 DYGEAHEQDEIGA
+729 DYGEAQEQDEIGA

-754 IVTVE
+754 IITVE

-782 ARAALSWAKV
+782 VRAALSWAKV

-807 AIHLHVPAGAIP
+807 AIHVHVPAGAIP
-819 KDGPSAGVTIATA
+819 KDGPSAGVTMATA

-850 EITLRGKV
+850 EVTLRGKV

-871 HRSGLTTFILP
+871 HRSGLKTFILP
-882 ARNMRDL
+882 AKNLRDL
-889 YEIDKEILD
+889 YEVDKEILD
-898 AVEVV
+898 AIEVV
-903 PVDNVGEVLVRAL
+903 PVENVGEVLDRAL
-916 VESDVPRRRERH
+916 VESDAPRRRERR

-937 ASDVLGPI
+937 GADVLGPI
-945 NANPA
+945 NATPR

>member
-1 MPDVEPSAGAEPD
+1 MPDVD
-14 PAASGPT
+14 PPVADPVPTVEGPASM
-21 SLTLPAVPLRDNVV
+21 TLPAVPLRDNVV

-73 RDDASIEDV
+73 RDDASIDDV
-82 HAIAV
+82 HTIAV

-126 TVTPLPPDPVEGT
+126 TVTPIPVEPVEGT

-148 RSLFAEYVNA
+148 RTLFAEYVNA

-198 QETDTLLR
+198 QETDAVTR

-224 SKIHEDV
+224 TKIHEDV

-258 DDAGEDDEDLSA
+258 DDAGEDDEDLAA

-305 RTWVDWLLDLPWIDP
+305 RTWVDWLLDLPWVDP

-327 ERAAAI
+327 DRAAAI
-333 LDEDHYGLTKVK
+333 LDEDHYGLSKVK

-356 RIRVKGIAEEAAAE
+356 RIRLKAE
-370 TATADAEAGAAV
+370 
-382 EAARVAAES
+382 
-391 AHESSSE
+391 
-398 TANSRADTASESAPA
+398 SESAGPVDAGTPRRSEAGSDSTSSSVLGTTISAPSHGSALPPA
-413 QSEPVDPG
+413 SPPAPASPPGPESPSEPV
-421 EPENAETNAPHVASQ
+421 
-436 EAGGGAGG
+436 
-444 SADLPPRAAQDVPR
+444 
-458 TPSDGESD
+458 
-466 GAAERRG
+466 

-482 LAPTTKR
+482 LPTAPKR

-616 ANIVDTISPPLRDR
+616 ANIAETISPPLRDR

-656 LDQHSLDVGELE
+656 RDQHSLDEGELQ
-668 IPHETIVAMLHG
+668 IPRETIVAMLHG

-707 GAVPPVVITPEDL
+707 GATPPVVITPEDL

-819 KDGPSAGVTIATA
+819 KDGPSAGVTMATA

-871 HRSGLTTFILP
+871 HRSGLKTFILP
-882 ARNMRDL
+882 AKNVRDL

-898 AVEVV
+898 AIEVV
-903 PVDNVGEVLVRAL
+903 PVDNVEEVLVRAL
-916 VESDVPRRRERH
+916 VESDAPRRRERH

-945 NANPA
+945 NAHPA

>member
-1 MPDVEPSAGAEPD
+1 MPDVEP
-14 PAASGPT
+14 PAADDPIPAAPAAAT
-21 SLTLPAVPLRDNVV
+21 LTLPAVPLRDNVV

-73 RDDASIEDV
+73 RDDASIDDV
-82 HAIAV
+82 HTIAV

-112 RIDAFDASGDAWIA
+112 RSDAFDASGDAWIA
-126 TVTPLPPDPVEGT
+126 TVTPVPVDVVEGT

-148 RSLFAEYVNA
+148 RTLFAEYVNA

-175 PELIADIASTCPD
+175 AELIADIASTCPD
-188 FGFDDRVALL
+188 FGFGDRVALL
-198 QETDTLLR
+198 QETDTIAR
-206 LRKLIPLLAREV
+206 LRILIPLLAREV

-224 SKIHEDV
+224 TKIHEDV
-231 QKTINNSQREHIL
+231 QKTITNSQREHIL

-327 ERAAAI
+327 EAAARI

-345 DRVLEWLAVRD
+345 DRILEWLAVRE
-356 RIRVKGIAEEAAAE
+356 RIRGKAESEC
-370 TATADAEAGAAV
+370 AGPVAV
-382 EAARVAAES
+382 EAA
-391 AHESSSE
+391 
-398 TANSRADTASESAPA
+398 D
-413 QSEPVDPG
+413 
-421 EPENAETNAPHVASQ
+421 Q

-444 SADLPPRAAQDVPR
+444 GAALLPGAAQDGPR
-458 TPSDGESD
+458 TQDDEESD
-466 GAAERRG
+466 RAAERRG

-482 LAPTTKR
+482 HTPAPRR

-616 ANIVDTISPPLRDR
+616 ANIAETISPPLRDR

-656 LDQHSLDVGELE
+656 LDQHSLDVNELQ
-668 IPHETIVAMLHG
+668 ISRETIVAMLHG

-707 GAVPPVVITPEDL
+707 GATPPVVITPNDL
-720 SDLLGPRRH
+720 SDMLGPRRH
-729 DYGEAHEQDEIGA
+729 DYGEAQEQDEIGA

-754 IVTVE
+754 IITVE

-807 AIHLHVPAGAIP
+807 AIHVHVPAGAIP
-819 KDGPSAGVTIATA
+819 KDGPSAGVTMATA
-832 MVSVASG
+832 MVSVASS

-850 EITLRGKV
+850 EVTLRGKV

-871 HRSGLTTFILP
+871 HRSGLKTFILP
-882 ARNMRDL
+882 SKNLRDL
-889 YEIDKEILD
+889 YEVDKEILD
-898 AVEVV
+898 AIEVV
-903 PVDNVGEVLVRAL
+903 PVDNVGEVLDRAL
-916 VESDVPRRRERH
+916 VESDAPRRRERQ

-937 ASDVLGPI
+937 SADVLGPI
-945 NANPA
+945 NAGLA